1 MQHSFFWRPEE
12 IDINK
17 DKSDFKNLMPHEKH
31 IFLANL
37 KYQILL
43 DSIQSRSP
51 NLALLPFISIPEL
64 EACVLAWTFFESI
77 HARSYTHIIRNVI
90 PNPSEVFDTIVIDPN
105 IVARAKALAQHY
117 DDFIEYGNYY
127 LLLGE
132 GNHVITSNN
141 GKSKVIE
148 ITLKQLKKKLVKML
162 ISINILEGIR
172 FYASFAC
179 SWAFAENKKME
190 GNALIIKL
198 ICRDENIHLGVT
210 QNIIKYLQKEDADI
224 QEIMKELED
233 EILEM
238 FDLAVAQEKE
248 WATYLFKNGSILGLN
263 DVILGQFVEYMAN
276 RRMKTLGLKQ
286 RYETL
291 KNPLS
296 WTDHWITSDKVQVAP
311 QETNITSY
319 IVGGIKM
326 DVTAETFKNF
336 VVE

>member
-12 IDINK
+12 IDVNK
-17 DKSDFKNLMPHEKH
+17 DRSDFKNLMPHEKH
-31 IFLANL
+31 IFLSNL

-51 NLALLPFISIPEL
+51 NIALLPFISIPEL
-64 EACVLAWTFFESI
+64 EACVIAWTFFESI
-77 HARSYTHIIRNVI
+77 HARSYTHIIRNVV
-90 PNPSEVFDTIVIDPN
+90 PNPGEIFDSIVIEPA
-105 IVARAKALAQHY
+105 IVDRARTLAQHY
-117 DDFIEYGNYY
+117 DEFIEYGNFY

-132 GNHVITSNN
+132 GDHVITSNN
-141 GKSKVIE
+141 GVTRVISISKRE
-148 ITLKQLKKKLVKML
+148 LKKKLARML
-162 ISINILEGIR
+162 ISINILEGVR

-210 QNIIKYLQKEDADI
+210 QNIIKNLPKDDADFI
-224 QEIMKELED
+224 EILKELEE
-233 EILEM
+233 EIYDM
-238 FDLAVAQEKE
+238 FKLAVEQEKE
-248 WATYLFKNGSILGLN
+248 WAKYLFKYGSILGLN
-263 DVILGQFVEYMAN
+263 DIILGQFVEYMAN
-276 RRMKTLGLKQ
+276 RRLKTLGLKQ
-286 RYETL
+286 IFETT
-291 KNPLS
+291 KNPLT

-326 DVTAETFKNF
+326 DVTPDTFKDF
-336 VVE
+336 TII